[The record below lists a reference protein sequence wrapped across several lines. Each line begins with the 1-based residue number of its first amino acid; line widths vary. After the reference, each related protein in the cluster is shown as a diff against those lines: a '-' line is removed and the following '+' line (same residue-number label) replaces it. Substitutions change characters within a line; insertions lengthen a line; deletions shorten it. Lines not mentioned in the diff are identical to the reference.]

1 MRAAA
6 ALIDTAK
13 WLPVI
18 VLTALAAV
26 GCAPS
31 PPPREAPVRPE
42 ERPERD
48 RWDEPVDRG
57 PARVTERHAPKR
69 PAEVEGVP
77 PKVFKVLRHV
87 DEHHRAPEGYEGGR
101 DFHNAERRLP
111 TRDADGRPTTYHE
124 WDVNPKV
131 PGVNRGPERLVTG
144 SDGSAFYTPD
154 HYRTFIRIR

>member
-6 ALIDTAK
+6 NWIITAK
-13 WLPVI
+13 WLLAI
-18 VLTALAAV
+18 ALTGWATV
-26 GCAPS
+26 GCAPAPPGPAPS
-31 PPPREAPVRPE
+31 PEVPV
-42 ERPERD
+42 RPERD

-57 PARVTERHAPKR
+57 PARVTERHTRKR

-111 TRDADGRPTTYHE
+111 TRDADGRPITYHE

-131 PGVNRGPERLVTG
+131 RGVNRGPERLVTG
-144 SDGSAFYTPD
+144 SDGGAFYTPD